1 MAYFLR
7 HPDNY
12 PLEEQ
17 VKSLGDEELL
27 DFWEESQFLEVY
39 IEDEQEVSN
48 KFVRYEEVIL
58 KELHIR
64 NYARSFGQQLVA
76 VRSGPLP

>member
-7 HPDNY
+7 QPENY

-17 VKSLGDEELL
+17 IKSLGDEELL
-27 DFWEESQFLEVY
+27 DFWEESQFLEIY
-39 IEDEQEVSN
+39 IENEQIINN
-48 KFVRYEEVIL
+48 KVVRYEEVIL

-64 NYARSFGQQLVA
+64 NYAKSFGQSMVI
-76 VRSGPLP
+76 VR